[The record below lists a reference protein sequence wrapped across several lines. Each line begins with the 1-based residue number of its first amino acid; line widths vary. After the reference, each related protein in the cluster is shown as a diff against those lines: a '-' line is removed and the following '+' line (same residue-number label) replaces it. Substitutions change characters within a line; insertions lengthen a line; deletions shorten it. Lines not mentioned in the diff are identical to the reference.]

1 MTKKA
6 EIPWYGEAFS
16 LAVSTCK
23 TFAMNLYNCQTILTF
38 YRDLD
43 YQYLEII
50 SYFLNSSPKQI
61 YIKIYVWSEATL
73 VSTIQ
78 TDWVAEF
85 KPTMV
90 SSGKVQTRQLKLCS

>member
-1 MTKKA
+1 MYDR
-6 EIPWYGEAFS
+6 EGVFLFS
-16 LAVSTCK
+16 
-23 TFAMNLYNCQTILTF
+23 I
-38 YRDLD
+38 DHP
-43 YQYLEII
+43 
-50 SYFLNSSPKQI
+50 YFVQL
-61 YIKIYVWSEATL
+61 EATL